1 MWLSELSCVL
11 PKRNGGLLMIIELGL
26 TGNVRK
32 ELVKAVS
39 EIIGAPA
46 VYQYMPTCA
55 YIISNDYTVTKEGNL
70 EISDSADSK
79 EVENLID
86 ELVSRGYD
94 VPLEEEENGLTV
106 EMPLEL
112 IDESTLERLRKIVEN
127 KGELFKAAFKT
138 NNLEIV
144 VLENKVCFPWFTVE
158 QYDDTS
164 AYCTFISMLCEFAKN
179 QKRINNKPDTSDNP
193 KYTMRC
199 YLLRLG
205 MIGTE
210 YKSARK
216 VLLRNLSGSSAFRKA
231 GNSNEVSQ

>member
-1 MWLSELSCVL
+1 
-11 PKRNGGLLMIIELGL
+11 MIIEFGL
-26 TGNVRK
+26 TGNERK
-32 ELVKAVS
+32 ELAKAVS

-46 VYQYMPTCA
+46 EYQYMPTCA
-55 YIISNDYTVTKEGNL
+55 YKIGRDYTVTKEGNL

-86 ELVSRGYD
+86 ELVSRGYE
-94 VPLEEEENGLTV
+94 VPLDEEENSLTV

-112 IDESTLERLRKIVEN
+112 VDNSTIDRLRKIVEN
-127 KGELFKAAFKT
+127 KCGLFKAAFKT
-138 NNLEIV
+138 DSLEINLTEKTV
-144 VLENKVCFPWFTVE
+144 EFPWFTIE
-158 QYDDTS
+158 QDSDAD

-179 QKRINNKPDTSDNP
+179 QSRINNKPDTSDNP

-205 MIGTE
+205 MIGAA

-216 VLLRNLSGSSAFRKA
+216 VLLRNLSGSAAFRKV
-231 GNSNEVSQ
+231 GNSNEVSE

>member
-1 MWLSELSCVL
+1 MTI
-11 PKRNGGLLMIIELGL
+11 KFQL
-26 TGNVRK
+26 TGEKRK
-32 ELVKAVS
+32 GLVNAIS
-39 EIIGAPA
+39 EIIDASA
-46 VYQYMPTCA
+46 EYQFMPTCA
-55 YIISNDYTVTKEGNL
+55 YKIGDFYTVTKEGNL

-79 EVENLID
+79 EMENLID
-86 ELVSRGYD
+86 KLVHRGYD
-94 VPLEEEENGLTV
+94 IPLDEEENGLTV

-112 IDESTLERLRKIVEN
+112 VDDATIDRLRKIVEN

-138 NNLEIV
+138 DNLEIIV
-144 VLENKVCFPWFTVE
+144 EDDRVCFPWFTVE

-205 MIGTE
+205 MIGAE
-210 YKSARK
+210 YKLARK

-231 GNSNEVSQ
+231 GNSNEVSE

>member
-1 MWLSELSCVL
+1 
-11 PKRNGGLLMIIELGL
+11 MIIEFQL
-26 TGNVRK
+26 TGEKRK
-32 ELVKAVS
+32 GLVNAIS
-39 EIIGAPA
+39 EIIDASA
-46 VYQYMPTCA
+46 EYQFMPTCA
-55 YIISNDYTVTKEGNL
+55 YKIGNFYTVTKEGNL
-70 EISDSADSK
+70 EISDSADKK
-79 EVENLID
+79 EVEMLID
-86 ELVSRGYD
+86 ELVHRGYD
-94 VPLEEEENGLTV
+94 VPLDEEENSLTV

-138 NNLEIV
+138 DNLEIII
-144 VLENKVCFPWFTVE
+144 EDNKVCFPWFTVE

-179 QKRINNKPDTSDNP
+179 QSRINRKPDTSDNP

-205 MIGTE
+205 MIGAE
-210 YKSARK
+210 YKSTRK

-231 GNSNEVSQ
+231 GNSNEVSE